1 MAAFIKDGMTAIQHK
16 NSALQRSAT
25 GTVSSANEDNFQWR
39 SVCHTVVPELLQ
51 GAHTKK
57 MLNANEGLPSI
68 ADQVLTTS
76 LASIMRVSQKNSS
89 LGGIV
94 NVTSAIPEQSSAIE
108 TLDFPSDTVSSIT
121 PPLDSVQ
128 SLKSR
133 SPHVAASKTVGMLT
147 KVRARMIQNVVANYS
162 KEEQL
167 RQSNLKIEE
176 LQAHIK
182 SLNVLLAAK
191 ESSRVNAAAI
201 ASVDCTPHA
210 SSAGERAPA
219 SNNSAVHT
227 AMVMRMEQLE
237 CSRDELKR
245 QLVAFQEFNPV
256 YKEILTILGQAE
268 GRKTA
273 AQIVRNIEQLLDHQR
288 ISSQHILEL
297 QEKVEISESESK
309 TTMRQKH
316 VELAAKESEL
326 VNLKN
331 QFEQQKVTMFQIV
344 RQKDEATERRMEL
357 ESMMLQLKISL
368 KLLAESWGCDTSLVT
383 EAEAFVALL
392 SQTMIGKSSAQD
404 SLQVIQGVIN
414 TTWMEILHARY
425 PGAQLPGDAISGIRL
440 MYDSIKA
447 LNLQNAQ
454 LSKHLKE
461 AKKIAAEKQEELD
474 KWKRTKASVMSL
486 ASRFFCLIKR
496 SQLSASSVVHSFVT
510 SFLQE
515 LAHDRKVLE
524 LHGCIRKDVQ
534 SQTDNQE
541 EIGERPPRSS
551 HSAHGIAKLAPL
563 PSTPAQAHAIKVPAF
578 QMLSEDKAN
587 AVLGPPK
594 WKRQLIAK
602 ARM

>member
-1 MAAFIKDGMTAIQHK
+1 MAALIKDGATAMQHK

-25 GTVSSANEDNFQWR
+25 GTVSSSNEDNFQWR

-51 GAHTKK
+51 GAYTKK

-76 LASIMRVSQKNSS
+76 LASIMRVSQKNNS
-89 LGGIV
+89 LGRIV
-94 NVTSAIPEQSSAIE
+94 NVTTANPEQSSAIE
-108 TLDFPSDTVSSIT
+108 TLDFPSDTVSSIIV

-147 KVRARMIQNVVANYS
+147 GVRARMIQNVVANYS

-176 LQAHIK
+176 LQAQIK

-191 ESSRVNAAAI
+191 ELSRVSAAAI
-201 ASVDCTPHA
+201 SSVDCTPHA

-245 QLVAFQEFNPV
+245 QLVTFQEFSPV

-268 GRKTA
+268 GGKSA
-273 AQIVRNIEQLLDHQR
+273 AHIVRNIEQLLDHQR

-326 VNLKN
+326 ANLKN

-425 PGAQLPGDAISGIRL
+425 PGAQLPGDAISGIR
-440 MYDSIKA
+440 MMHDSIKA

-474 KWKRTKASVMSL
+474 KWKRTRASVKSL
-486 ASRFFCLIKR
+486 TPRFFCLMKR
-496 SQLSASSVVHSFVT
+496 SQFSASCCSF
-510 SFLQE
+510 FR
-515 LAHDRKVLE
+515 DF
-524 LHGCIRKDVQ
+524 I
-534 SQTDNQE
+534 
-541 EIGERPPRSS
+541 SS
-551 HSAHGIAKLAPL
+551 GTCS
-563 PSTPAQAHAIKVPAF
+563 
-578 QMLSEDKAN
+578 
-587 AVLGPPK
+587 
-594 WKRQLIAK
+594 
-602 ARM
+602 